1 MPADETTPGAPETAA
16 DAVPETETEGVPEQS
31 AKEKFRAALE
41 AKNAR
46 GHAAP
51 GGARLGAAGGAAH
64 SHGAAGGQKMFRRK
78 SG

>member
-1 MPADETTPGAPETAA
+1 MPADETTPGAPETEG
-16 DAVPETETEGVPEQS
+16 VPETETEGVPEQS
-31 AKEKFRAALE
+31 AKDKFRAALE

-51 GGARLGAAGGAAH
+51 GGARSGPGGGSAH
-64 SHGAAGGQKMFRRK
+64 SHGAAGSQKMFRRK